1 MPLLEIFLLAV
12 ASMLWPLLLVVV
24 VIALSTTQP
33 ARILGWFWAGGMLTT
48 VAVGSVLVF
57 VLQDS
62 PLMNAHNKLPSAPE
76 ISIVVGAL
84 ALVAAFALTR
94 VRRRRGPRPQQP
106 SQSSRWEKWVE
117 GLVANGGPLAF
128 AGGIL
133 GSIFPSPLVII
144 GMASIAQLDTSA
156 GATFAV
162 IVAFYLVMFTLIEIP
177 LAGFIVAPDWTRRR
191 VAPVNNWLRTNLLTV
206 AIWALT
212 IAGAAELVR
221 GVVNLLR

>member
-1 MPLLEIFLLAV
+1 LPLLEIFLLAI

-62 PLMNAHNKLPSAPE
+62 PLMHAHNKLPSAPE

-84 ALVAAFALTR
+84 ALLAAVALTR
-94 VRRRRGPRPQQP
+94 VRRRRGPRTQP
-106 SQSSRWEKWVE
+106 SESSRWERWVE

-133 GSIFPSPLVII
+133 GSIFPSPLVIV

-162 IVAFYLVMFTLIEIP
+162 IVAFYLVMFTLIEVP

-191 VAPVNNWLRTNLLTV
+191 VVPVNNWLRSNLLTL
-206 AIWALT
+206 AIWALA
-212 IAGAAELVR
+212 IAGVAELVR
-221 GVVNLLR
+221 GIVNLLR